1 MSFSNTR
8 RRVEAERSNV
18 TGGFREARINP
29 LRTNDTKKWIK
40 KRGSVNENYRQDISD
55 KKDMCDLATVF
66 YRLSGNQ
73 EQVHMEE
80 VIKMFKNI
88 NIWVTKYEVKKVT
101 NSRDWVT
108 LDHFKSLM
116 ESKIMKIKF

>member
-1 MSFSNTR
+1 
-8 RRVEAERSNV
+8 
-18 TGGFREARINP
+18 
-29 LRTNDTKKWIK
+29 
-40 KRGSVNENYRQDISD
+40 
-55 KKDMCDLATVF
+55 MCDLATVF

-73 EQVHMEE
+73 EQVPMEE

-116 ESKIMKIKF
+116 ESQMMRKNFKNLINSKLESTKNLPVDLSWALAYLYEESDRSAFLNKIAKFR